1 MEKYDGMLNKAFDE
15 LPEVVHTKQRFEIPN
30 VLGHIQGNITV
41 ISNIT
46 QITKILRRNMD
57 HLVKFLLKEL
67 ATAGK
72 IKNNS
77 LLLASK
83 IPSSRINAKIK
94 QYAEEFVLCP
104 ICGKPDT
111 DLIKEKDITYL
122 RCNACGAKTPV
133 KTLM

>member
-1 MEKYDGMLNKAFDE
+1 MEKYNEMLNKAFNE

-41 ISNIT
+41 ISNIM
-46 QITKILRRNMD
+46 QIAKMLRRNID

-104 ICGKPDT
+104 VCGKPDT
-111 DLIKEKDITYL
+111 DLVKEKDITYL